1 MQKIYISSWLNE
13 QGSAIQFVPNLGDVL
28 ELDFSNVDELS
39 MKDIETI
46 LALQKLAVF
55 NEVKL
60 HVENMKPAISRIF
73 EQTGLYKMLGVFDNN
88 SIFKIK
94 KRQGLAFD

>member
-13 QGSAIQFVPNLGDVL
+13 QGSAIQFVPNLGGVL
-28 ELDFSNVDELS
+28 ELDFSNVEQLS
-39 MKDIETI
+39 LKDIETL

-60 HVENMKPAISRIF
+60 SVENMKPAVSRIF
-73 EQTGLYKMLGVFDNN
+73 EQTGLYKMLDVFDN
-88 SIFKIK
+88 SAIFKIK

>member
-1 MQKIYISSWLNE
+1 MQKIYTSSWLNE

-60 HVENMKPAISRIF
+60 HVVNMKPAISRIF